1 MLKPEVSA
9 ETATEIELGVV
20 VGARGGRDPF
30 FKGAEGA
37 DRKPVADLPREWGS
51 RRVSVILAIVKGEAV
66 ATIIN
71 IEVRVLKTPY
81 FNA

>member
-37 DRKPVADLPREWGS
+37 DRKPVADLPRE
-51 RRVSVILAIVKGEAV
+51 
-66 ATIIN
+66 
-71 IEVRVLKTPY
+71 
-81 FNA
+81 